1 MHCQCIRDVSW
12 MYCGCNSLVSLMY
25 YWCIIT
31 CTLQWA
37 YTPVF
42 LHTLAITSL
51 GPSPSGHPV
60 FGISSPWVW
69 LLGGGGS
76 HGMAAQGMLFCRQG
90 MHIPACPVGCLAAET
105 TPGHASRW
113 GPYGPG
119 SRPNI
124 LGCCGGPNRAQT
136 TVKSPSQVPEK
147 ILGDVFTLYFK
158 CIWDVLTMNHTSI
171 DGCISNWDVMQVGC
185 ITDVLEMYWAGNR
198 RVLIIFWQLNTSQY
212 IIDVLIYVVRCIMMY
227 IQMYCRGISIL
238 E

>member
-12 MYCGCNSLVSLMY
+12 MYCSCNSQVSLMY
-25 YWCIIT
+25 YWCIRT

-60 FGISSPWVW
+60 FGISRPWVW

-76 HGMAAQGMLFCRQG
+76 HGMAAPDMLFCRQG

-113 GPYGPG
+113 GPYSPGP
-119 SRPNI
+119 RPNI

-147 ILGDVFTLYFK
+147 NPSDVFTLYFE

-171 DGCISNWDVMQVGC
+171 DGCISNWDLMQIGC
-185 ITDVLEMYWAGNR
+185 ITDVLAMYWAGNC
-198 RVLIIFWQLNTSQY
+198 RVLIMYWQLNTSNT
-212 IIDVLIYVVRCIMMY
+212 
-227 IQMYCRGISIL
+227 S
-238 E
+238 